1 MVRTKRAEL
10 HRSFRSCRDFL
21 VAMIPLVGMSMYLYG
36 FRPFIIVLLAG
47 VCVWGMF
54 GHLDT
59 AVHTGGVCADG
70 RLTVLVSEEDHDK
83 IKENAVISVDGV
95 EYAVAEIT
103 NAPIRVDDQIDPY
116 VVHRA
121 GFTEGDWVYRL
132 YADVPGLADGVY
144 AASVITERVRPL
156 DFVLN

>member
-1 MVRTKRAEL
+1 MGSTIFREKSLKKIASPEQMNDYIRVSSPSVWMVLTA
-10 HRSFRSCRDFL
+10 
-21 VAMIPLVGMSMYLYG
+21 V
-36 FRPFIIVLLAG
+36 IVLLAG

-59 AVHTGGVCADG
+59 AVQTGGVCTDG
-70 RLTVLVSEEDHDK
+70 RLTVLVGEEDHDR

-116 VVHRA
+116 VVHLA

>member
-1 MVRTKRAEL
+1 MSSTIFREKSLKKISSPEQMNDYIRVSSPSVWMVLAA
-10 HRSFRSCRDFL
+10 
-21 VAMIPLVGMSMYLYG
+21 V
-36 FRPFIIVLLAG
+36 IVLLAG

-59 AVHTGGVCADG
+59 AVQTGGVCTNG
-70 RLTVLVSEEDHDK
+70 RLTVFVGEEDHDK
-83 IKENAVISVDGV
+83 IGENAVISVDGV

-116 VVHRA
+116 VVHLA
-121 GFTEGDWVYRL
+121 GFTEGDWAYRL

>member
-1 MVRTKRAEL
+1 MSSTIFREKSLKKIASPEQMNDYIRVSSPSVWMVLTA
-10 HRSFRSCRDFL
+10 
-21 VAMIPLVGMSMYLYG
+21 V
-36 FRPFIIVLLAG
+36 IVLLAG
-47 VCVWGMF
+47 VCVWGVF

-59 AVHTGGVCADG
+59 AVQTGGVCTNG
-70 RLTVLVSEEDHDK
+70 RLTVFVGEEDHDK

-116 VVHRA
+116 VVHLA
-121 GFTEGDWVYRL
+121 GFTEGDWAYRL

-144 AASVITERVRPL
+144 AVSVITERVRPL

>member
-1 MVRTKRAEL
+1 MGSTIFREKSLKKIASPEQMNDYIRVSSPSVWMVLTA
-10 HRSFRSCRDFL
+10 
-21 VAMIPLVGMSMYLYG
+21 V
-36 FRPFIIVLLAG
+36 IVLLAG

-59 AVHTGGVCADG
+59 AVQTGGVCTDG
-70 RLTVLVSEEDHDK
+70 RLTVLVGEEDHDR

-116 VVHRA
+116 VVHLA

-144 AASVITERVRPL
+144 AVSVITERVRPL

>member
-1 MVRTKRAEL
+1 MGSMIFREKSLKKIASPEQMNDYIRVSSPSVWMVLAA
-10 HRSFRSCRDFL
+10 
-21 VAMIPLVGMSMYLYG
+21 V
-36 FRPFIIVLLAG
+36 IVLLAG

-59 AVHTGGVCADG
+59 AVQTGGVCTNG
-70 RLTVLVSEEDHDK
+70 RLTVLVGEEDHDK
-83 IKENAVISVDGV
+83 IGENAVISVDGV

-103 NAPIRVDDQIDPY
+103 NVPIRVDDQIDPY
-116 VVHRA
+116 VVHLA
-121 GFTEGDWVYRL
+121 GFTEGDWAYRL

>member
-1 MVRTKRAEL
+1 MSSTIFREKSLEKISSPEQMNDYIRVSSPSVWMVLAA
-10 HRSFRSCRDFL
+10 
-21 VAMIPLVGMSMYLYG
+21 V
-36 FRPFIIVLLAG
+36 IVLLAG

-59 AVHTGGVCADG
+59 AVQTGGVCTNG
-70 RLTVLVSEEDHDK
+70 RLTVFVGEEDHDK
-83 IKENAVISVDGV
+83 IGENAVISVDGV

-116 VVHRA
+116 VVHLA

-144 AASVITERVRPL
+144 AVSVVTERVRPL

>member
-1 MVRTKRAEL
+1 MSSTIFREKSLEKIASPEQMNDYIRVSSPSVWMVLTA
-10 HRSFRSCRDFL
+10 
-21 VAMIPLVGMSMYLYG
+21 V
-36 FRPFIIVLLAG
+36 IVLLAG

-59 AVHTGGVCADG
+59 AVQTGGVCADG
-70 RLTVLVSEEDHDK
+70 HLTVLVGEEDHDK

-116 VVHRA
+116 VVHLA

>member
-1 MVRTKRAEL
+1 MSSTIFREKSLEKISSPEQMNDYIRVSSPGVWMVLAA
-10 HRSFRSCRDFL
+10 
-21 VAMIPLVGMSMYLYG
+21 V
-36 FRPFIIVLLAG
+36 IVLLAG
-47 VCVWGMF
+47 VCVWGVF

-59 AVHTGGVCADG
+59 AVQTGGVCTNG
-70 RLTVLVSEEDHDK
+70 RLTVFVGEEDHDK

-116 VVHRA
+116 VVHLA

>member
-1 MVRTKRAEL
+1 MGSMIFREKSLKKIASPEQMNDYIRVSSPSVWMVLTA
-10 HRSFRSCRDFL
+10 
-21 VAMIPLVGMSMYLYG
+21 V
-36 FRPFIIVLLAG
+36 IVLLAG

-59 AVHTGGVCADG
+59 AVQTGGVCTNG
-70 RLTVLVSEEDHDK
+70 RLTVFVGEEDHDK
-83 IKENAVISVDGV
+83 IGENAVISVDGV

-116 VVHRA
+116 VVHLA

>member
-1 MVRTKRAEL
+1 MSSTIFREKSLNKIASPEQMNDYIRVSSPSVWMVLTA
-10 HRSFRSCRDFL
+10 
-21 VAMIPLVGMSMYLYG
+21 V
-36 FRPFIIVLLAG
+36 IVLLAG

-59 AVHTGGVCADG
+59 AVQTGGVCADG
-70 RLTVLVSEEDHDK
+70 RLTVLVGEEDHDK

-116 VVHRA
+116 VVHLA

-132 YADVPGLADGVY
+132 YADVPELADGVY

>member
-1 MVRTKRAEL
+1 MSSTIFREKSLEKISSPEQMNDYIRVSSPSVWMVLAA
-10 HRSFRSCRDFL
+10 
-21 VAMIPLVGMSMYLYG
+21 V
-36 FRPFIIVLLAG
+36 IVLLAG

-59 AVHTGGVCADG
+59 AVQTGGVCADG
-70 RLTVLVSEEDHDK
+70 RLTVLVGEEDHDK

-103 NAPIRVDDQIDPY
+103 NAPIRVDAQIDPY
-116 VVHRA
+116 VVHLA
-121 GFTEGDWVYRL
+121 GVSEGDWVYRL

>member
-1 MVRTKRAEL
+1 MSNTIFREKSLEKISSPEQMNDYIRVSSPSVWMVLTA
-10 HRSFRSCRDFL
+10 
-21 VAMIPLVGMSMYLYG
+21 V
-36 FRPFIIVLLAG
+36 IVLLAG
-47 VCVWGMF
+47 VCVWGVF

-59 AVHTGGVCADG
+59 AVQTGGVCTNG
-70 RLTVLVSEEDHDK
+70 RLTVFVGEEDHDK
-83 IKENAVISVDGV
+83 IRENAVISVDGV

-103 NAPIRVDDQIDPY
+103 NAPVRVDDQIDPY
-116 VVHRA
+116 IVHLA
-121 GFTEGDWVYRL
+121 GFAEGDWVYRL

>member
-1 MVRTKRAEL
+1 MSSTIFREKSLEKISSPEQMNDYIRVSSPSVWMVLAA
-10 HRSFRSCRDFL
+10 
-21 VAMIPLVGMSMYLYG
+21 V
-36 FRPFIIVLLAG
+36 IVLLAG
-47 VCVWGMF
+47 VCVWGVF

-59 AVHTGGVCADG
+59 AVQTGGVCTNG
-70 RLTVLVSEEDHDK
+70 RLTVFVGEEDHDK
-83 IKENAVISVDGV
+83 IGENAVISVDRV

-116 VVHRA
+116 VVHLA

>member
-1 MVRTKRAEL
+1 MGSTIFREKSLKKIASPERMNDYIRVSSPSVWMVLTA
-10 HRSFRSCRDFL
+10 
-21 VAMIPLVGMSMYLYG
+21 V
-36 FRPFIIVLLAG
+36 IVLLAG

-59 AVHTGGVCADG
+59 AVQTGGVCADG
-70 RLTVLVSEEDHDK
+70 RLTVFVGEGDHDK

-116 VVHRA
+116 VVHLA
-121 GFTEGDWVYRL
+121 GFTAGDWVYRL

>member
-1 MVRTKRAEL
+1 MGSTIFREKSLKKIASPEQMNDYIRVSSPSVWMVLTA
-10 HRSFRSCRDFL
+10 
-21 VAMIPLVGMSMYLYG
+21 V
-36 FRPFIIVLLAG
+36 IVLLAG

-59 AVHTGGVCADG
+59 AVQTGGVCADG
-70 RLTVLVSEEDHDK
+70 RLTVLV
-83 IKENAVISVDGV
+83 G
-95 EYAVAEIT
+95 
-103 NAPIRVDDQIDPY
+103 QIDPY
-116 VVHRA
+116 VVHLA

>member
-1 MVRTKRAEL
+1 MGSTIFREKSLKKIASPEQMNDYIRVSSPSVWMVLTA
-10 HRSFRSCRDFL
+10 
-21 VAMIPLVGMSMYLYG
+21 V
-36 FRPFIIVLLAG
+36 IVLLAG

-59 AVHTGGVCADG
+59 AVQTGGVCADG
-70 RLTVLVSEEDHDK
+70 HLTVLVGEEDHDK
-83 IKENAVISVDGV
+83 IRENAVISVDGV

-116 VVHRA
+116 VVHLA

>member
-1 MVRTKRAEL
+1 MSGTIFREKSLEKISSPEQMNDYIRVSSPSVWMVLAA
-10 HRSFRSCRDFL
+10 
-21 VAMIPLVGMSMYLYG
+21 V
-36 FRPFIIVLLAG
+36 IVLLAG
-47 VCVWGMF
+47 VCVWGVF

-59 AVHTGGVCADG
+59 AVQTGGVCTDG
-70 RLTVLVSEEDHDK
+70 RLTVFVGEEDHDK
-83 IKENAVISVDGV
+83 IRENAVISVDGV
-95 EYAVAEIT
+95 EYAVAEST
-103 NAPIRVDDQIDPY
+103 NAPVRVDDQIDPY
-116 VVHRA
+116 VVHLA

>member
-1 MVRTKRAEL
+1 MSSTIFREKSLKKIASPEQMNDYIRVSSPSVWMVLTA
-10 HRSFRSCRDFL
+10 
-21 VAMIPLVGMSMYLYG
+21 V
-36 FRPFIIVLLAG
+36 IVLLAG

-59 AVHTGGVCADG
+59 AVQTGGVCADG
-70 RLTVLVSEEDHDK
+70 RLTVLVGEEDHDK

-116 VVHRA
+116 VVHLA

-132 YADVPGLADGVY
+132 YADVPELADGVY

>member
-1 MVRTKRAEL
+1 MSSTIFREKSLEKISSPEQMNDYIRVSSPSVWMVLAA
-10 HRSFRSCRDFL
+10 
-21 VAMIPLVGMSMYLYG
+21 V
-36 FRPFIIVLLAG
+36 IVLLAG

-59 AVHTGGVCADG
+59 AVQTGGVCTNG
-70 RLTVLVSEEDHDK
+70 RLTVFVGEEDHDK
-83 IKENAVISVDGV
+83 IGENAVISVDGV

-103 NAPIRVDDQIDPY
+103 NVPIRVDDQIDPY
-116 VVHRA
+116 VVHLA
-121 GFTEGDWVYRL
+121 GFTEGDWAYRL

>member
-1 MVRTKRAEL
+1 MGSTIFREKSLKKIASPEQMNDYIRVSSPSVWMVLTA
-10 HRSFRSCRDFL
+10 
-21 VAMIPLVGMSMYLYG
+21 V
-36 FRPFIIVLLAG
+36 IVLLAG

-59 AVHTGGVCADG
+59 AVQTGGVCTNG
-70 RLTVLVSEEDHDK
+70 RLTVFVGEEDHDK
-83 IKENAVISVDGV
+83 IGENAVISVDGV

-116 VVHRA
+116 VVHLA

>member
-1 MVRTKRAEL
+1 MGSTIFREKSLKKIASPEQMNDYIRVSSPSVWMVLTA
-10 HRSFRSCRDFL
+10 
-21 VAMIPLVGMSMYLYG
+21 V
-36 FRPFIIVLLAG
+36 IVLLAG

-59 AVHTGGVCADG
+59 AVRTGGVCADG
-70 RLTVLVSEEDHDK
+70 RLTVLVGEEDHDK

-116 VVHRA
+116 VVHLA

>member
-1 MVRTKRAEL
+1 MGSTIFREKSLEKISSPEQMNDYIRVSSPSVWMVLAA
-10 HRSFRSCRDFL
+10 
-21 VAMIPLVGMSMYLYG
+21 V
-36 FRPFIIVLLAG
+36 IVLLAG

-59 AVHTGGVCADG
+59 AVQTGGVCTNG
-70 RLTVLVSEEDHDK
+70 RLTVFVGEEDHDK
-83 IKENAVISVDGV
+83 IGENAVISVDGV

-116 VVHRA
+116 VVHLA

-144 AASVITERVRPL
+144 AVSVVTERVRPL

>member
-1 MVRTKRAEL
+1 MSSTIFREKSLEKISSPEQMNDYIRVSSPSVWMVLTA
-10 HRSFRSCRDFL
+10 
-21 VAMIPLVGMSMYLYG
+21 V
-36 FRPFIIVLLAG
+36 IVLLAG

-59 AVHTGGVCADG
+59 AVQTGGVCTNG
-70 RLTVLVSEEDHDK
+70 RLTVFVGEEDHNK
-83 IKENAVISVDGV
+83 IGENAVISVDGV

-116 VVHRA
+116 VVHLA